1 MRLVTP
7 SEHPSVVIV
16 GRPNVGKSTLFN
28 RITSSRRSI
37 VGDEPGITRDRIRL
51 AAEWNGRRF
60 DVVDTGGMMFNEE
73 DEFPVLISH
82 QVKVAIQSA
91 SHIIFVVD
99 GRTELSSSDRD
110 LADLLRKSGKP
121 VTLAVNKCDTGKL
134 DKLTAGFYELGITNV
149 FPISAE
155 HALGMEELLDQVTAG
170 LAEIVEG
177 EELPARPIKI
187 AIIGRPNVGKSTLLN
202 RLTGQERSIVSPTPG
217 TTRDAV
223 DEEVLHEGVPYIFV
237 DTAGIRRKGKT
248 SEMAEKISVV
258 MAQRHIRLADVVLV
272 VLDGVEGVTAVDA
285 TIAGYADKAGKSVIL
300 VVHKWDQVPV
310 EEQRKFPEQIPDK
323 LKFLDYA
330 PAVYISA
337 LTGSKVKRLF
347 PLIQK
352 VNSAAHRR
360 VPTGELNRFVE
371 TVDFDRATSPGGKKP
386 KIHYVTQASIAPPTF
401 VFFTNRAEKFHFSFE
416 RFLLNQLRK
425 RFDFEGTPIVIK
437 SRLKRR

>member
-1 MRLVTP
+1 
-7 SEHPSVVIV
+7 VVIV

-91 SHIIFVVD
+91 AHIIFVVD

-300 VVHKWDQVPV
+300 VVNKWDQVPPA
-310 EEQRKFPEQIPDK
+310 EQRKFPEQIPDK
-323 LKFLDYA
+323 LKFLEYA

-347 PLIQK
+347 AI
-352 VNSAAHRR
+352 
-360 VPTGELNRFVE
+360 NRL
-371 TVDFDRATSPGGKKP
+371 T
-386 KIHYVTQASIAPPTF
+386 
-401 VFFTNRAEKFHFSFE
+401 
-416 RFLLNQLRK
+416 LL
-425 RFDFEGTPIVIK
+425 
-437 SRLKRR
+437 S